1 MKKNPPIS
9 EAVFVC
15 IDCETTGLDPEHDRI
30 IEVAAAVFD
39 SKSIFQQFEALIDP
53 KRDIPDTSIVFHGIT
68 VDMIAGKPHIEDV
81 LPTLLKMVD
90 DHVIIGHGI
99 SFDIDVIARAA
110 ERANIPCSIRNNI
123 FLDTLR
129 MARLYGESPVNSL
142 EQLRK
147 HFNLDFEEAHRAMN
161 DVLVN
166 IGVFRNLTKP
176 YKTTLD
182 IVDALSRPI
191 YMKVMPLGKHKGRP
205 LKELPISYLSWAV
218 RQDYDD
224 DLIFSLKTEIKR
236 RRSGNHFGQSTNPFM
251 DL

>member
-15 IDCETTGLDPEHDRI
+15 IDCETTGLDPEQDRI

-39 SKSIFQQFEALIDP
+39 SKTIFEQYEALIDP
-53 KRDIPDTSIVFHGIT
+53 KRDIPETSIVFHGIT
-68 VDMIAGKPHIEDV
+68 VDMIAGKPHIEEV

-90 DHVIIGHGI
+90 DHIIIGHGVA
-99 SFDIDVIARAA
+99 FDIDVIARAA
-110 ERANIPCSIRNNI
+110 ERAKMPCKIRDNM

-129 MARLYGESPVNSL
+129 MARIYGESPANSL

-147 HFNLDFEEAHRAMN
+147 HFNLEFEEAHRAMN

-166 IGVFRNLTKP
+166 IGVFRHLSKR
-176 YKTTLD
+176 YRTTLD
-182 IVDALSRPI
+182 IVGALSRPI
-191 YMKVMPLGKHKGRP
+191 YMKIMPLGKHKGRP
-205 LKELPISYLSWAV
+205 LRDLPLPYLLWAV
-218 RQDYDD
+218 RQDYDE
-224 DLIFSLKTEIKR
+224 DLTFSLRTEVKR
-236 RRSGNHFGQSTNPFM
+236 RRQGNNFGQSTNPFS